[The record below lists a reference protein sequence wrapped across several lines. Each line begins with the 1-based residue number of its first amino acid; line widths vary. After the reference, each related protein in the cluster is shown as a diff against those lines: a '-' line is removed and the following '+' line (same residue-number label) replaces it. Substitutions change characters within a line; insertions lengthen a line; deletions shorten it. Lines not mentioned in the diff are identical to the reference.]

1 MIHGEADNFAP
12 YFMLDELMYAANEP
26 KEAYHVPD
34 AKHGGAYTVDQE
46 KYTSVITEFVN
57 KHL

>member
-1 MIHGEADNFAP
+1 
-12 YFMLDELMYAANEP
+12 MYAANEP
-26 KEAYHVPD
+26 KEAYYVPD
-34 AKHGGAYTVDQE
+34 AKHGGAYNVDPE